1 MKLTEAQAAEITAR
15 INSAFGSRDIITM
28 NTAGQIGQTNFYGD
42 EAEPKLNKEEVFG
55 LIECALDNWN
65 QPEAKAAA
73 EWAEEIAT
81 DIISDIL

>member
-1 MKLTEAQAAEITAR
+1 MKLTEAQTAEITAR

-42 EAEPKLNKEEVFG
+42 EAEPKLTKESVFG
-55 LIECALDNWN
+55 LIECALNNWN
-65 QPEAKAAA
+65 QPEDKDDA
-73 EWAEEIAT
+73 EWVDEIVT